1 MLFHPT
7 KVLLKVFSISF
18 KVHSAYGE
26 GRAVE
31 LWNIMVFFAISVPN
45 VKIYGDRDLF
55 VKSSSTV
62 QLRCVISQ
70 SLVPPTYIEV
80 CTHFDLGNISKLK
93 HFKFNRPKKI

>member
-1 MLFHPT
+1 M
-7 KVLLKVFSISF
+7 VFLEKYEAVVTVCS
-18 KVHSAYGE
+18 VCYE
-26 GRAVE
+26 ERAVE
-31 LWNIMVFFAISVPN
+31 FWHIMFFFAISVPN

-80 CTHFDLGNISKLK
+80 CTHFDLGNISMLK
-93 HFKFNRPKKI
+93 QLN